1 MIKYDIDKP
10 FKTEDFIRNLIKDE
24 LIDEANRNLTKIG
37 MNMDTPIYPKSKSVR
52 TINILDNELELTIAK
67 FGKLV
72 ELVQELRKELYDK
85 DEIIRALERESY
97 D

>member
-1 MIKYDIDKP
+1 MNTDK
-10 FKTEDFIRNLIKDE
+10 E

-37 MNMDTPIYPKSKSVR
+37 MKMDTPIYPKSKSVR
-52 TINILDNELELTIAK
+52 TINILDNELELTIMK

-72 ELVQELRKELYDK
+72 ELVQQLRKELYDK